1 MACKCNLA
9 SGQKHRCSSSIVPI
23 TSGLEKS
30 PQNRIITPQ
39 VVELES
45 VMRCWKSCLCLWWH
59 IDQLYVLRRSWASQA
74 EAARAHKTL
83 LTKLQGKKSG
93 WGKAP
98 FRGKGRF
105 WCAILCVW
113 STLCGCVTMC
123 LSWRVVCH
131 RTSGP
136 FSETKSLKVG
146 QPPAKCTTHTHTKTQ
161 FRAAQS
167 QQKVACVTRWTTN

>member
-83 LTKLQGKKSG
+83 LTKLQGKKIRLRKSSFQRERQILVCDSLCLVNTVWMCDDVFELAGGVSQNLWAFLGNKVFESG
-93 WGKAP
+93 TTP
-98 FRGKGRF
+98 
-105 WCAILCVW
+105 CQ
-113 STLCGCVTMC
+113 MYD
-123 LSWRVVCH
+123 
-131 RTSGP
+131 
-136 FSETKSLKVG
+136 
-146 QPPAKCTTHTHTKTQ
+146 THTHK
-161 FRAAQS
+161 
-167 QQKVACVTRWTTN
+167 NLI